1 MQSIIVVIAM
11 LISMIRTIVI
21 YFLVVLALR
30 FMGKRQIGE
39 LEPTELVVT
48 ILISNIASL
57 PMQETSIPLIN
68 GIIPILI
75 LLSLEIFMSCIML
88 KMQSLKKLIAGKSL
102 LVIDKGTILQNE
114 LKRAR
119 YTIEDLMQSLRQMN
133 IFDINEVQ
141 YAIIETNGRLS
152 VMKKPPYQEVT
163 AQMLN
168 LQPENAELPRM
179 VIIDG
184 VISKKAL
191 GECNLNEKW
200 LYNVLGQK
208 RLKPGDVFMMTV
220 INKNSYNII
229 KKEKQK

>member
-1 MQSIIVVIAM
+1 M
-11 LISMIRTIVI
+11 
-21 YFLVVLALR
+21 LALR

-68 GIIPILI
+68 GLIPIFI
-75 LLSLEIFMSCIML
+75 LVSLEIFMSCVML
-88 KMQSLKKLIAGKSL
+88 KKQSFKQLFTGKSL
-102 LVIDKGTILQNE
+102 LVIDKGTLLQNE

-133 IFDINEVQ
+133 IFDISEVQ
-141 YAIIETNGRLS
+141 YAIIETNGKLS

-168 LQPENAELPRM
+168 LQPEETELPRV
-179 VIIDG
+179 VISDG
-184 VISKKAL
+184 VISSKAL
-191 GECNLNEKW
+191 QECNLDEKW
-200 LYNVLGQK
+200 LKNVLKQK
-208 RLKPGDVFMMTV
+208 KVKPENVFMMTV
-220 INKNSYNII
+220 INKNKYNII
-229 KKEKQK
+229 KKEQKNE